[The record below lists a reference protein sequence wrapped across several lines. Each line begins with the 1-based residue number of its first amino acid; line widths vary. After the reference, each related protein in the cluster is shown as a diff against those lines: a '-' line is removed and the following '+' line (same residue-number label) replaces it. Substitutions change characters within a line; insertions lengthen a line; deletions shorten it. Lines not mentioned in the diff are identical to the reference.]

1 MDIPR
6 TNADEIT
13 RWNEVS
19 GGTWAELSDL
29 LDRQL
34 GDVGRR
40 TMDALAPRPGERLID
55 VGCGCG
61 QTTLELASR
70 VGPAGAVL
78 GLDISQPMLAVARSR
93 AAAAGVKQ
101 VELREADAQTHAL
114 PEGAFAA
121 IFSRFGVMFF
131 EDPPA
136 AFRNVRRALVRGGRL
151 AFVCWRAPAENP
163 VMTRP
168 LEAAR
173 HHFPPTPP
181 SVPGAPGPFAFADA
195 GRIRYVLE
203 KAGFSDIAITPH
215 DSEMGGHDLEDAVTL
230 GLRVGPVPGLL
241 RSHPDVLP
249 QVRESIRAAL
259 AGCIRDGAVWQAS
272 ATWIV
277 TAKSV

>member
-1 MDIPR
+1 MGTPR

-13 RWNEVS
+13 RWNETS

-34 GDVGRR
+34 EDVGRR
-40 TMDALAPRPGERLID
+40 TMDALAPRSGERLID

-61 QTTLELASR
+61 RTTLQLAGR
-70 VGPAGAVL
+70 VGPTGGVL

-93 AAAAGVKQ
+93 AAAAGAKQ
-101 VELREADAQTHAL
+101 VELLEADAQVHAL
-114 PEGAFAA
+114 PEGAFAG

-136 AFRNVRRALVRGGRL
+136 AFRNLRRALVRGGRL

-168 LEAAR
+168 LDAVR
-173 HHFPPTPP
+173 DLFPPLPP
-181 SVPGAPGPFAFADA
+181 PVPGAPGPFAFADA
-195 GRIRYVLE
+195 DHARDVLE

-215 DSEMGGHDLEDAVTL
+215 DSEMGGNSLDDTLTL

-249 QVRESIRAAL
+249 QARESIRAAL
-259 AGCIRDGAVWQAS
+259 AGHVRDGAVWQPS
-272 ATWIV
+272 AVWIV
-277 TAKSV
+277 TAKNV

>member
-1 MDIPR
+1 MVTAR
-6 TNADEIT
+6 TNADEIA
-13 RWNEVS
+13 RWNETS

-34 GDVGRR
+34 ADVGRR
-40 TMDALAPRPGERLID
+40 AMDALDPRPGERLID

-61 QTTLELASR
+61 RTTLELAGR
-70 VGPAGAVL
+70 VGPTGHVL

-93 AAAAGVKQ
+93 AAATGVKQ
-101 VELREADAQTHAL
+101 VELLEADAQIQAL
-114 PEGAFAA
+114 PEGAFAG

-136 AFRNVRRALVRGGRL
+136 AFRNLRRALVHGGRL
-151 AFVCWRAPAENP
+151 AFVCWRTPAENP

-168 LEAAR
+168 LDAAA
-173 HHFPPTPP
+173 HLFPPLPP
-181 SVPGAPGPFAFADA
+181 AVPGAPGPFAFADA
-195 GRIRYVLE
+195 GRVRNVLE

-215 DSEMGGHDLEDAVTL
+215 DSEMGGNSLDDALTL

-249 QVRESIRAAL
+249 QVRESIRGAL
-259 AGCIRDGAVWQAS
+259 AGHVRDGAVWQTS
-272 ATWIV
+272 AVWIV
-277 TAKSV
+277 TAKSA